1 MTALDWFT
9 AVTWT
14 LAGVW
19 AALEWT
25 YAEDGRVP
33 RSFAFIVV
41 VASVLII
48 LGAAR

>member
-1 MTALDWFT
+1 MSALDWFT

-25 YAEDGRVP
+25 YAEDGRVQ
-33 RSFAFIVV
+33 RSCALVLV
-41 VASVLII
+41 VASTLII
-48 LGAAR
+48 LQATR